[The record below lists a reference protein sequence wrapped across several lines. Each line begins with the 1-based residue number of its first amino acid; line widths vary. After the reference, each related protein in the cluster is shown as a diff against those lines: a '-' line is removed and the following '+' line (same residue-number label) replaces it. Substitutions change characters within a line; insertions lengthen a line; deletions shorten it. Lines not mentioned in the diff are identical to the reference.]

1 VILDE
6 AGLESAVDW
15 YLPTVE
21 RQTGIRIRYEKS
33 GEPFPVAS
41 QAGIHVYRVLQE
53 SLNNVV
59 RHSGAREAYVRL
71 RFSKDQLGLEVEDD
85 GRGLNTP
92 IKKGV
97 GIVAMKERAELLGGT
112 IEVSSVGTRGTRV
125 RLVVPKSEIDEE
137 SA

>member
-21 RQTGIRIRYEKS
+21 RQTGIRIHYQKS
-33 GEPFPVAS
+33 GETFPVAS
-41 QAGIHVYRVLQE
+41 SAGIHVYRVLQE

-59 RHSGAREAYVRL
+59 RHSGAKEAWVRL
-71 RFSKDQLGLEVEDD
+71 RFSKEQLDLEVEDD
-85 GRGLNTP
+85 GRGLEKP
-92 IKKGV
+92 IKRGV

-112 IEVSSVGTRGTRV
+112 IEVASSGAKGTRV
-125 RLVVPKSEIDEE
+125 RLIVPKSEIDGQT
-137 SA
+137 